1 MAGKQQAAGSRRGL
15 QPHHVGRAHGQNQQA
30 KLSKYLQA
38 CPGQRWFLHGGGDLA
53 DSVKT
58 DGCPP
63 SGKETS
69 LSSH

>member
-1 MAGKQQAAGSRRGL
+1 MAGRQQAAGSRRGL

-58 DGCPP
+58 DGRPP